1 VNVVHVF
8 PYTPTVA
15 GGHANAIR
23 GFIACQRAKQI
34 NAVAIAPKPDAPV
47 AETSWEFPFSE
58 VDSLWDLRWA
68 GIAERFGIGSGD
80 SLLHLH
86 SVNRRYAPLL
96 ADLRRARVP
105 YAMTSHGQLGF
116 QTPWRWL
123 QKFVYL
129 GLVNRG
135 PSQAAGLH
143 LLTRFAARR
152 MRFLLPGFQG
162 VKMVQGNLVS
172 VPNLAELPA
181 TSRSDYAVP
190 EDAFVLVFLGRL
202 DVWVKGLDIL
212 VEAFSC
218 LPSDRSHLVLVGPD
232 WNGGQ
237 AKLEQLGN
245 RFGCND
251 RMHFTG
257 PLYGAKKWSLLQM
270 ADLFV
275 SPSRWEAFS
284 IAQAEAMAV
293 GLPVVTTTKVNLAV
307 DLRETDAALLT
318 PPRAELL
325 AKALATL
332 AADKEGRQALGKR
345 GKAWMHTNC
354 DPSRAGARFL
364 EFYQSVLERNQATK
378 G

>member
-1 VNVVHVF
+1 
-8 PYTPTVA
+8 VA

-23 GFIACQRAKQI
+23 SFIACQRAKQI
-34 NAVAIAPKPDAPV
+34 NAVAIAPKPDAP
-47 AETSWEFPFSE
+47 AAATSWEFPLAE
-58 VDSLWDLRWA
+58 VDSLWDLRWSN
-68 GIAERFGIGSGD
+68 IAERFGIAYGN

-105 YAMTSHGQLGF
+105 YVMTSHGQLGF
-116 QTPWRWL
+116 QNPWRWL

-129 GLVNRG
+129 HLVNRD
-135 PSQAAGLH
+135 PIHASGLH
-143 LLTRFAARR
+143 LLTRFAERR
-152 MRFLLPGFQG
+152 MRFLFPGFQ
-162 VKMVQGNLVS
+162 KPTMVQGNLVS
-172 VPNLAELPA
+172 VPNLADLPA
-181 TSRSDYAVP
+181 ASRGDYALR

-218 LPSDRSHLVLVGPD
+218 LPSDRSHLLLVGPD
-232 WNGGQ
+232 WQDGR
-237 AKLEQLGN
+237 AKLEQLGD
-245 RFGCND
+245 RFGCKD

-257 PLYGAKKWSLLQM
+257 PLYGAKKWAVLRM

-284 IAQAEAMAV
+284 IAQAEAMAI
-293 GLPVVTTTKVNLAV
+293 GLPVVTTTKVNLALE
-307 DLRETDAALLT
+307 LRDADAALLT
-318 PPRAELL
+318 PPSTELL

-332 AADKEGRQALGKR
+332 EADAERRQTLGKR
-345 GKAWMHTNC
+345 GRAWMESNC
-354 DPSRAGARFL
+354 DPARAGDRFL
-364 EFYQSVLERNQATK
+364 EFYQSVLARDQATK